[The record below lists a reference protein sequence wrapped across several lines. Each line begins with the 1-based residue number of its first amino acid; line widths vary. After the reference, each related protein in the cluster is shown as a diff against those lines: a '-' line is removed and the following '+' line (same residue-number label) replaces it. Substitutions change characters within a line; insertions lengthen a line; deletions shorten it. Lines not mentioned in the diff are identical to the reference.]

1 MLSAEAVHNIQ
12 IAVLY
17 QAVRDYEDPMQ
28 REDVRQFLRSSKCEY
43 LYNPFFGSLS
53 FAEILNKLGG

>member
-28 REDVRQFLRSSKCEY
+28 REDVRRFLRSSKCEY

>member
-1 MLSAEAVHNIQ
+1 MLTKEAVHKIQ

-17 QAVRDYEDPMQ
+17 QAVRDYEDPEQ
-28 REDVRQFLRSSKCEY
+28 REDVRRFFRSSKCEC